1 MGKFLCE
8 EDYKAN
14 TILTSEVSGVKLY
27 FQKLKKT
34 CAVCEEVI
42 NGVYYSGQDKRI
54 LCETHYKVEGGL
66 KLSQQNQ
73 LYFRNCWETVL
84 GVETLWAAVL

>member
-14 TILTSEVSGVKLY
+14 PDKMSADLKFY

-34 CAVCEEVI
+34 CAVCEEII
-42 NGVYYSGQDKRI
+42 NGVYYSGQDNRI
-54 LCETHYKVEGGL
+54 LCEAHYKV
-66 KLSQQNQ
+66 Q
-73 LYFRNCWETVL
+73 
-84 GVETLWAAVL
+84 GVYTE